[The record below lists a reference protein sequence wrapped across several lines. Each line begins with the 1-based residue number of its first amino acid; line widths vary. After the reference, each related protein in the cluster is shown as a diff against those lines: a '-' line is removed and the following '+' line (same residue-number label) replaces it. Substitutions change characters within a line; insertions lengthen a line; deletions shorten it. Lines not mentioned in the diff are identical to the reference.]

1 LKGRGFQP
9 RRKSLRKN
17 AGFSRCANCE
27 HRFISIETVKRGYK
41 MRKRILFVVG
51 SVLLLMAGYLAGSH
65 NAILAYA
72 GQGPTG
78 QAPSGQSSAVQET
91 AQDYSRPMTQ
101 GEVPK
106 SYGKLATAFADSIGT
121 GLVFEDKDG
130 VIRFVSVSGMKEG
143 ELARYDQT
151 PVHGGVPRSYGH
163 LVSAVVNHG
172 STGLVFEDAKGVI
185 RFVTLTGVT
194 EGELTR
200 E

>member
-1 LKGRGFQP
+1 
-9 RRKSLRKN
+9 
-17 AGFSRCANCE
+17 
-27 HRFISIETVKRGYK
+27 

-51 SVLLLMAGYLAGSH
+51 SVLLLMTGYLAGSH

-72 GQGPTG
+72 GQASQS
-78 QAPSGQSSAVQET
+78 QAGAQAAAGQSTDQE
-91 AQDYSRPMTQ
+91 YSRSMTQ

-130 VIRFVSVSGMKEG
+130 VIRFVSVTGMKEG

-151 PVHGGVPRSYGH
+151 PVHGGIPRSYGH